1 MRGEILHYDDVSV
14 SGLISGADGNRYS
27 FALGDLRRP
36 LSPQQGMTVDFI
48 IDGGAAREI
57 YPIAVA
63 VAAPTRPASPAP
75 TAAIEPDRSLFAY
88 FLRASTNYYANFNG
102 RARRKEYWG
111 FTLYYWLLFVILMVV
126 IATGLASS
134 HFSKDVGDVHISPL
148 IYIGVAL
155 WGLASLG
162 FFIPSIAVTV
172 RRLHDLEQS
181 GWLLL
186 LHFLP
191 MIGSL
196 ILLVMMFIEGERQP
210 NFYGPPVK

>member
-1 MRGEILHYDDVSV
+1 MRGEVLHYDDVSAG
-14 SGLISGADGNRYS
+14 GLISGEDGNRYS
-27 FALGDLRRP
+27 FALSDFRRP
-36 LSPQQGMTVDFI
+36 VVPQQLMTVDFI
-48 IDGGAAREI
+48 VDGANAREI
-57 YPIAVA
+57 YPIAVTA
-63 VAAPTRPASPAP
+63 TAAPRAATPAP
-75 TAAIEPDRSLFAY
+75 TIAIEPDRSLFAY

-126 IATGLASS
+126 ITAGIANS
-134 HFSKDVGDVHISPL
+134 HFSKDVSEVHISPL
-148 IYIGVAL
+148 IYIGALL
-155 WGLASLG
+155 WGLVSLG